1 MRHLFRPSLARRLLA
16 MVLLVQTLVA
26 VLGMAAWML
35 FSPFVNFT
43 DVAAESAAG
52 LVVGAVERSGGVRI
66 GPDPA
71 LAAYAA
77 LRPRFAFAVLRDG
90 RVLEGSDAMLA
101 QALAALGPSLP
112 RRGQLELELP
122 ERGLVLFAQQDSAA
136 GPLVVVT
143 AGNTFLA
150 QDTPAFFA
158 VFLWQTLQIFAPALL
173 CIALVIPFAIER
185 GLRPLHRAA
194 AAAAQVDLRSLDRR
208 LPDAGV
214 PGELLP
220 FVGAIND
227 LLGRLEDGVRRQRL
241 FTANAAHE
249 LRTPVAILRAR
260 LDGLP
265 ADAPGRTDLLRDTQR
280 ITLLLD
286 QLLAVARLD
295 GQEATMEEPV
305 DLAAMVRALVA
316 DCAPLAIR
324 AGRQIALSATPVAEL
339 RGNRHALEGAVANLI
354 DNALRAEPPGGT
366 VQVAVDPGAL
376 VAVADHGA
384 GIAEADRTAI
394 FEPFWRKD
402 ERSRGTGL
410 GLAIVRDVAQR
421 HGGRVTVEDTP
432 GGGATFRLDLIR
444 R

>member
-1 MRHLFRPSLARRLLA
+1 
-16 MVLLVQTLVA
+16 V

-52 LVVGAVERSGGVRI
+52 LVVAAVEATGGAAI
-66 GPDPA
+66 GEDAA
-71 LAAYAA
+71 LVAYAA
-77 LRPRFAFAVLRDG
+77 QRPGFVAAALRDG
-90 RVLEGSDAMLA
+90 VVLPGSDPVLA
-101 QALAALGPSLP
+101 RALAALGPALP
-112 RRGQLELELP
+112 RRGQLELDLP
-122 ERGLVLFAQQDSAA
+122 QRGLTLFAQMDSGV

-143 AGNTFLA
+143 AGNRFLA

-173 CIALVIPFAIER
+173 CIALVIPFAIAR
-185 GLRPLHRAA
+185 GLRPVRRAA
-194 AAAAQVDLRSLDRR
+194 AAAAEVDLRSLDRR

-220 FVGAIND
+220 FVTAIND
-227 LLGRLEDGVRRQRL
+227 LLARLEEGVKRQRL

-265 ADAPGRTDLLRDTQR
+265 PDAPGRTDLLRDTQR

-295 GQEATMEEPV
+295 AREAALDEAI
-305 DLAAMVRALVA
+305 DLPAMVRALVA

-324 AGRQIALSATPVAEL
+324 AGRQIALSAEPVAPI
-339 RGNRHALEGAVANLI
+339 RGNQRALESAVANLI

-366 VQVAVDPGAL
+366 VQVAVGPGAR
-376 VAVADHGA
+376 VDVADHGA
-384 GIAEADRTAI
+384 GVAPDDRAAV

-402 ERSRGTGL
+402 EASRGTGL
-410 GLAIVRDVAQR
+410 GLAIVRDVARR
-421 HGGRVTVEDTP
+421 HGGDVAVEDTP
-432 GGGATFRLDLIR
+432 GGGATFRLDLVKR
-444 R
+444 